1 MGGEIRI
8 KLKIIFMKKI
18 IIAFICMALF
28 SACHQSKSDIVKDYI
43 DVTNSY
49 DTDKK
54 SQFLSEDFMYYGT
67 DTLNKHDYLN
77 VDSSAHFEYFE
88 QKSTILNIQD
98 LDSIVKTEE
107 KITTIVDSLLEITPY
122 ILKMTYRFSDD
133 KLKSITVDSIL
144 NGEEYL
150 KAFEEKWAPCYFY
163 IQDQYDI
170 QEEELYKNIKK
181 YLTEYITLPVS
192 ERKQYSTYAHLQG
205 AFTSNDCHLYKAL
218 IFRGK
223 KTVTIIDGFFGF
235 PFATSYEV
243 DENYIRIR
251 TDKSDLL
258 FEIKDSET
266 LIGEGFAHGT
276 FTKSN

>member
-1 MGGEIRI
+1 
-8 KLKIIFMKKI
+8 MKKYI
-18 IIAFICMALF
+18 LLCVFSVCVVLLISCHKSKPEIVTDFIEAKNC
-28 SACHQSKSDIVKDYI
+28 
-43 DVTNSY
+43 Y
-49 DTDKK
+49 DTEKMNQYLAD
-54 SQFLSEDFMYYGT
+54 DFMYYYE
-67 DTLNKHDYLN
+67 DTAINKSTYLNKTDWDNYKT
-77 VDSSAHFEYFE
+77 FEE
-88 QKSTILNIQD
+88 KVTLLNIQD
-98 LDSIVKTEE
+98 LDSIIKTEE
-107 KITTIVDSLLEITPY
+107 TVCHIIDSLLEVNPKIV
-122 ILKMTYRFSDD
+122 IKRTYRFSDN

-144 NGEEYL
+144 NMDEYQ
-150 KAFEEKWAPCYFY
+150 KSYSNKYIPFAFY
-163 IQDQYDI
+163 IQDKYDI
-170 QEEELYKNIKK
+170 QDANEEIGNIIK
-181 YLTEYITLPVS
+181 YLKEYVALPLS
-192 ERKQYSTYAHLQG
+192 ERKEYSTYAHLQG
-205 AFTSNDCHLYKAL
+205 SFTSNDCHLYKAL